1 MAQRI
6 IQKKKIEFEMKTCDW
21 KARKNYQDKWKGQAQ
36 NQERRRPY
44 RNRRRKK
51 IGAVVVVVADG
62 YRWIAQFYDIESRFC
77 RVWIDCRTSRTNPN
91 LHTFWQAKFY
101 NSVME

>member
-1 MAQRI
+1 
-6 IQKKKIEFEMKTCDW
+6 MKTCDW
-21 KARKNYQDKWKGQAQ
+21 KTRKNYQDKWKGQAQ

-51 IGAVVVVVADG
+51 IGVVVVVVG
-62 YRWIAQFYDIESRFC
+62 YRWIDQFYDIESRFC